1 MSNQRR
7 GKTHKAA
14 LGDGL
19 QDMKLKMFFRDC
31 AEVLDAEGQEDAAFY
46 FHQIVEHI
54 MAGNPLPHDNK
65 REAARILGL

>member
-1 MSNQRR
+1 MSNQRA

-14 LGDGL
+14 LGDGM